1 MCYNP
6 SLASAQHWISL
17 STQTLNIKSI
27 LCRSKSFMNLKI
39 NVRSRR
45 NGCNSFLIKMVH
57 FSRSHGLGH
66 HLSHL
71 VSCIYGFMGQ
81 RLSVLCLSQL
91 VVRHAASI
99 PGERRSTECDDGA
112 RHCTGVY
119 STVQYSAVQ
128 GPAPAVQWD
137 NAHMNGGSLGGGR

>member
-1 MCYNP
+1 
-6 SLASAQHWISL
+6 
-17 STQTLNIKSI
+17 
-27 LCRSKSFMNLKI
+27 MNLKI

-71 VSCIYGFMGQ
+71 VSCIYGVMGQ
-81 RLSVLCLSQL
+81 RLSVLCLKQL

-128 GPAPAVQWD
+128 GPAPAVQYY
-137 NAHMNGGSLGGGR
+137 NAHMMGGVWVGGDSDDPPSVWSGY